1 MLGGNY
7 RPVPLGP
14 DFSYDVD
21 ALIET
26 AVGERARLVILNS
39 PNNPTGSAL
48 PDGAVERLLEET
60 GALVVCDE
68 AYQEFGGPTAL
79 PLLRHSSRVVVLRTF
94 SKALSMAGLRFGL
107 ALAHPAVARELA
119 KGKLP
124 YNINVV
130 TLAAAAAALR
140 HGDELAA
147 RVRLIVEQRDRLVSR
162 LSALSALAVYPSAA
176 NFVLIRCLRH
186 PAREVFRRLLEEH
199 GILVRDVSGASE
211 LSQCLR
217 ISVGTAEDV
226 DAVVD
231 GLAAIVGER
240 AVTRRDVR
248 VSNIP
253 ARRPAR
259 IEVTMPRI
267 GEIRRTTK
275 ETDLHVVVSLDG
287 SGASTVHTGIGF
299 FDHMLDAFAR
309 HALLDLTVEA
319 QGDLHVDG
327 HHTVEDTGIA
337 IGMALERA
345 LGDRAGI
352 RRYADA
358 LVPARR
364 SAGPR
369 GRGRVGPA
377 VPVLRHRHSQ
387 VAAAGRLRCLPH
399 ARILPRGRAQRGA
412 HRPHGPDPRRQ
423 SAPHRGGGVQGIR
436 AGARRRDEHRSQG
449 RGRAV
454 DERRL
459 VIVVVDYGVNNLASV
474 VRALAAG
481 GHTATLASDPDVVR
495 RRTTS

>member
-1 MLGGNY
+1 MALIKPAVRAQTAYTLSAPPARRKLNQNESPWDVPPALKREVLAAAEAAAWHRYPDFAPPELLAALAARYGWTPDGVLVGNGSNELIQAILATTLGPGDVVVAPTPTFSLYRLLTSVLGGKY

-217 ISVGTAEDV
+217 ISVGSAEDV

-231 GLAAIVGER
+231 GLAAIVG
-240 AVTRRDVR
+240 
-248 VSNIP
+248 
-253 ARRPAR
+253 
-259 IEVTMPRI
+259 
-267 GEIRRTTK
+267 
-275 ETDLHVVVSLDG
+275 
-287 SGASTVHTGIGF
+287 
-299 FDHMLDAFAR
+299 
-309 HALLDLTVEA
+309 
-319 QGDLHVDG
+319 
-327 HHTVEDTGIA
+327 
-337 IGMALERA
+337 
-345 LGDRAGI
+345 
-352 RRYADA
+352 
-358 LVPARR
+358 
-364 SAGPR
+364 
-369 GRGRVGPA
+369 
-377 VPVLRHRHSQ
+377 
-387 VAAAGRLRCLPH
+387 
-399 ARILPRGRAQRGA
+399 
-412 HRPHGPDPRRQ
+412 
-423 SAPHRGGGVQGIR
+423 SAP
-436 AGARRRDEHRSQG
+436 
-449 RGRAV
+449 
-454 DERRL
+454 
-459 VIVVVDYGVNNLASV
+459 
-474 VRALAAG
+474 
-481 GHTATLASDPDVVR
+481 
-495 RRTTS
+495 